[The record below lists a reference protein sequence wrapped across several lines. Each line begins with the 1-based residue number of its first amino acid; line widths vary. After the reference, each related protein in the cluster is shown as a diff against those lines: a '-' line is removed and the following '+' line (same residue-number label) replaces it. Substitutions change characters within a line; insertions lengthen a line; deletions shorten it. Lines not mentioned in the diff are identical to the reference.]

1 MSHFAIV
8 VVNIYTCY
16 LMYPYLKDIFTF
28 KWKNKI
34 QIDYSQ
40 ILWESKI
47 NLDSTSK
54 IRVFFFILVKFAILY
69 IFYWI
74 FGVGF
79 ILFQSNI
86 IYEYILGIMTL
97 STSFI
102 YIFLGVF
109 IYSTLDFKKIFLT
122 KNGLILQTRFSGD
135 ILYEYGQFIMYEE
148 NHFRIPQEVIAVE
161 SKKNKKY
168 FIMSRS
174 NGLSGSI
181 FGDIATFSKIC
192 KQQTKIAL
200 NDMDTKSRVDLFLK
214 YYEHIEIISN
224 EQRNHN
230 IFTID
235 FSPYMDEMKQY
246 YQNNIKKDKQ

>member
-28 KWKNKI
+28 KRKNKI

-86 IYEYILGIMTL
+86 IYEYILGIITL

-148 NHFRIPQEVIAVE
+148 NHFRIPQEIIAVE
-161 SKKNKKY
+161 SKKKQKIFYYATLKWIIRKY
-168 FIMSRS
+168 F
-174 NGLSGSI
+174 GGYCY
-181 FGDIATFSKIC
+181 F
-192 KQQTKIAL
+192 
-200 NDMDTKSRVDLFLK
+200 
-214 YYEHIEIISN
+214 
-224 EQRNHN
+224 
-230 IFTID
+230 
-235 FSPYMDEMKQY
+235 
-246 YQNNIKKDKQ
+246 